1 MSISATARPGS
12 SIRAHKGIQP
22 QLGEG
27 VFIDPAAVVCGDVVI
42 GDDSSIWPCAVL
54 RGDMLQIKIG
64 ARTSIQD
71 GTIIHITHDGPFNPG
86 GCPTTVGDDVTVG
99 HSATLHGCSIGD
111 RVLVGI
117 GALVLDNAVIENDVM
132 IGAGTLV
139 PPGKTLES
147 GFLYF
152 GSPCRKA
159 RPLTQKEMTFFTY
172 TAGHYV
178 TLKNEHLIELAR

>member
-1 MSISATARPGS
+1 MKYTPLSVRS
-12 SIRAHKGIQP
+12 HKGIKP
-22 QLGEG
+22 QLGKG
-27 VFIDPAAVVCGDVVI
+27 VFVDPTAVVCGDVII
-42 GDDSSIWPCAVL
+42 GEDSSVWPCTVI
-54 RGDMLQIKIG
+54 RGDMQPIRIG

-71 GTIIHITHDGPFNPG
+71 GSVIHITHDGPFNPG
-86 GCPTTVGDDVTVG
+86 GSPAVVGDDVTVG
-99 HSATLHGCSIGD
+99 HSVTLHGCTIGD

-117 GALVLDNAVIENDVM
+117 GAVVLDRAIVENDVM

-147 GFLYF
+147 GFLYI

-159 RPLTQKEMTFFTY
+159 RPLTEKEMGFFTY

-178 TLKNEHLIELAR
+178 KLKNEHILELD

>member
-1 MSISATARPGS
+1 MSISPTAQPGS

-27 VFIDPAAVVCGDVVI
+27 VFIDPGAVVCGDVVI

-71 GTIIHITHDGPFNPG
+71 GTVIHITHDGPFNPG

-99 HSATLHGCSIGD
+99 HSVTLHGCSIGD

-117 GALVLDNAVIENDVM
+117 GAVVLDNAVIENDVM

-159 RPLTQKEMTFFTY
+159 RPLTEKEMTYFTY

-178 TLKNEHLIELAR
+178 TLKNEHLMELAR

>member
-1 MSISATARPGS
+1 MSTTLTVQPGS

-27 VFIDPAAVVCGDVVI
+27 VFVDPAAVVCGNVVI
-42 GDDSSIWPCAVL
+42 GDDSSIWPCTVL
-54 RGDMLQIKIG
+54 RGDMQQIKIG

-86 GCPTTVGDDVTVG
+86 GCPTTIGDDVTVG
-99 HSATLHGCSIGD
+99 HSATLHGCFIGD

-117 GALVLDNAVIENDVM
+117 GAVVLDNAVIENDVM

-139 PPGKTLES
+139 PPGKKLES
-147 GFLYF
+147 GFLYI

-159 RPLTQKEMTFFTY
+159 RPLTEKEMTYFTY

-178 TLKNEHLIELAR
+178 TLKNEHLRELAR